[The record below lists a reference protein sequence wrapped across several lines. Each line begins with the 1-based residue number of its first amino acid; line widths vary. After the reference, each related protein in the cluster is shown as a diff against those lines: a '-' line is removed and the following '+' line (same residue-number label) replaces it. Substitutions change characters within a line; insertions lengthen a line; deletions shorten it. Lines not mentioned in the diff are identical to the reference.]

1 MLARNV
7 GKNTHAPAPFAPGL
21 KKDTGAGLTM
31 AMERGAGIASW
42 WVGTWRSPSY
52 LHILIVSTFSE
63 DMNHPFPQ
71 KLLNVA
77 IADSKGTV
85 RYSPD

>member
-31 AMERGAGIASW
+31 AMERGAGTAGYFDVMYCEL
-42 WVGTWRSPSY
+42 VGRYLAKSILSSYPDCLDFLRRHESSLSPK
-52 LHILIVSTFSE
+52 T
-63 DMNHPFPQ
+63 
-71 KLLNVA
+71 
-77 IADSKGTV
+77 SKCGNC
-85 RYSPD
+85 

>member
-31 AMERGAGIASW
+31 AMERGAGTAGYFDVMYCELVDTRPTKPDAAISS
-42 WVGTWRSPSY
+42 VY
-52 LHILIVSTFSE
+52 LRWGHNYGIVSGLF
-63 DMNHPFPQ
+63 Q
-71 KLLNVA
+71 
-77 IADSKGTV
+77 
-85 RYSPD
+85 